1 MRPISEIKAE
11 GEPTDDSGH
20 GRGNGG
26 RGGVCF
32 HRQSS
37 YTQHNLRARRLPSH
51 LILLDARRAA
61 IEKAVEEMG
70 GEKDKDGNESTMRG
84 MLVMLARESA
94 GYGFDEGVKYMASN
108 EKS

>member
-1 MRPISEIKAE
+1 
-11 GEPTDDSGH
+11 
-20 GRGNGG
+20 
-26 RGGVCF
+26 
-32 HRQSS
+32 
-37 YTQHNLRARRLPSH
+37 
-51 LILLDARRAA
+51 LLDARRAA